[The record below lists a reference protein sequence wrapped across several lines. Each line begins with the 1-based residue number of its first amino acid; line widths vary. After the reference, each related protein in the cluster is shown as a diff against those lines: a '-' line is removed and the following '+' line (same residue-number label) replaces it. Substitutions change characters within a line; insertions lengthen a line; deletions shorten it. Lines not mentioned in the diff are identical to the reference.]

1 MTSFK
6 DNNQNIDFD
15 KKFPAFLVG
24 NKYDLEHTI
33 DDFEIENLKNE
44 HNFYGYAD
52 TSAKDGIGIDDAFS
66 EMGEL
71 LARIK
76 GKKDQKQ
83 NVITIDQYRKKRDQK
98 RVCCLEK

>member
-1 MTSFK
+1 M
-6 DNNQNIDFD
+6 
-15 KKFPAFLVG
+15 VG
-24 NKYDLEHTI
+24 NKCDLEHTI

-52 TSAKDGIGIDDAFS
+52 TSAKDGIGIDDVFS
-66 EMGEL
+66 EMNEL

-83 NVITIDQYRKKRDQK
+83 NVIIINKKRKKKENCGLCHPDA
-98 RVCCLEK
+98 